1 MADVSR
7 RQIAGTVVGIVLAL
21 AIPVSNGVVAVLWS
35 SGVLQLDPEGPFV
48 KGLEAPGLAGI
59 LLGPIGIVIA
69 GWFAGVRTFPGWFV
83 LIVLGIPLLTMLWF
97 YAIASLGGLA
107 GEPF

>member
-1 MADVSR
+1 MT
-7 RQIAGTVVGIVLAL
+7 GTIIGIVLAL
-21 AIPVSNGVVAVLWS
+21 AIPVSNGLVAILWS
-35 SGVLQLDPEGPFV
+35 SGALQLDPEGAVV
-48 KGLEAPGLAGI
+48 KGLEAPGLAGV

-69 GWFAGVRTFPGWFV
+69 GWFAGVRSIAGWSL
-83 LIVLGIPLLTMLWF
+83 LILLGIPLLTLVWF

>member
-1 MADVSR
+1 MAEISR

-21 AIPVSNGVVAVLWS
+21 AVPVSNGVVAVLWS
-35 SGVLQLDPEGPFV
+35 SGVVQLDPDGAFI

-59 LLGPIGIVIA
+59 LVGPIGIVIA
-69 GWFAGVRTFPGWFV
+69 GWFAGARTFSTWFV
-83 LIVLGIPLLTMLWF
+83 LIVLGIPLLTILWF

>member
-1 MADVSR
+1 MTHMSR
-7 RQIAGTVVGIVLAL
+7 RQITGTIVGVVVAL
-21 AIPVSNGVVAVLWS
+21 AIPVSNGVVALLWG
-35 SGVLQLDPEGPFV
+35 SGALQLDPEGALV
-48 KGLEAPGLAGI
+48 QGLEAPGLAGI

-69 GWFAGVRTFPGWFV
+69 GWFAGVRSFSGWFV
-83 LIVLGIPLLTMLWF
+83 LIILGIPLLTIVWF

>member
-1 MADVSR
+1 MAGISR

-21 AIPVSNGVVAVLWS
+21 AIPVSNGIVALLW
-35 SGVLQLDPEGPFV
+35 GGGAVQLDPDGAFV
-48 KGLEAPGLAGI
+48 KGLEAPGLAAI

-69 GWFAGVRTFPGWFV
+69 GWFAGVRTVSTWSV
-83 LIVLGIPLLTMLWF
+83 LIVLGIPLLTILWF
-97 YAIASLGGLA
+97 YAVASLDGLA

>member
-1 MADVSR
+1 MANLLHRVN
-7 RQIAGTVVGIVLAL
+7 AGTIVGIVIAL
-21 AIPVSNGVVAVLWS
+21 AIPVSNGIVALLWG
-35 SGVLQLDPEGPFV
+35 SGLLQLDPEGALV

-69 GWFAGVRTFPGWFV
+69 GWFAGARSFNAWFV
-83 LIVLGIPLLTMLWF
+83 LIILGIPLLALVWF
-97 YAIASLGGLA
+97 YAIVSLGGLA